1 MHVVL
6 VCRRESTGQSALDAL
21 QALGGACSLMAPAD
35 LACTDVAERIAAQ
48 VEAQGASQ
56 CAYLRAPRSSR
67 RAVRVL
73 TVAPHA
79 FSLPVAPISPLSH
92 ALAVEAGT
100 LPPLLA
106 LVNNAG
112 VLPGRMDERAA
123 AEANVP
129 GVCDALH
136 VRAVTRLSRAL
147 LPTLGRTHARSP
159 RVVTVGSFTH
169 RAASARA
176 ALPARAYSSSKL
188 GGVAVTLALDE
199 ELRVRSSTGARVR
212 CVVADPGA
220 VRTALTRAWPR
231 WLVAAFNGVFA
242 RAPERAVG
250 AVIGAVLSEC
260 LEGGEYLYGP
270 RAVPL
275 SPSRRAQ
282 AMAHALAE
290 DALAALARGG
300 Q

>member
-48 VEAQGASQ
+48 VEAQ
-56 CAYLRAPRSSR
+56 
-67 RAVRVL
+67 
-73 TVAPHA
+73 
-79 FSLPVAPISPLSH
+79 
-92 ALAVEAGT
+92 VEAGT

-176 ALPARAYSSSKL
+176 ALPARAYSRSKL

-270 RAVPL
+270 HAVPL